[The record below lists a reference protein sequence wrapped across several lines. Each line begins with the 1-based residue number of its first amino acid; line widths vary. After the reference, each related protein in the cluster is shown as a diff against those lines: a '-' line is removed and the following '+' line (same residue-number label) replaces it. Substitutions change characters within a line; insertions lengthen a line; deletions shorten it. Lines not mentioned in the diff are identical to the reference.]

1 MYNTEKLATEFSAWD
16 KHLNEQKLPIWN
28 ELPDLDLYMDQVLI
42 LINRYNNIFNAVGQ
56 ATTVTPPMI
65 NNYVKQKTI
74 PAPNNKKYGRIHLA
88 YLIMVCTL
96 KQALNISTIEKMIP
110 FGLSEK
116 EVEVIYNSF
125 VHNQQKAFSYVS
137 EQVSQVAVPILTDE
151 KNEPT
156 RVQDL
161 IFQVAITAN
170 IFKTLTDHI
179 TDITSP
185 TNLISKEEQKK

>member
-16 KHLNEQKLPIWN
+16 KHLNEQKLPTWN